1 MIAIYKKELRA
12 YFTHMMGYIFLAFM
26 LLVIGIGFAL
36 SNVWSLS
43 ANFHLALQS
52 ATMFF
57 FIIIPVLTMRLFS
70 EEARQKT
77 DQLIFT
83 SPLSI
88 PSIVLG
94 KFFAAFTL
102 FTFALVIT
110 LVLPIMLSRFAE
122 ELPLE
127 QIAGSYIGFALIG
140 AACIAVGVFI
150 SVLTDNQII
159 AAVITIGAIFLMFIM
174 TTLASIMPTS
184 PWASLVF
191 VALVIVAAVG
201 VWYNATRNIAATV
214 IAAAVA
220 LAVAGGL
227 WFFNNLIFDGIL
239 VRVLLWF
246 SIFGRFNNFARG
258 ILNINDVVYYISFA
272 ALFVYLTVNVIEK
285 RRWR

>member
-1 MIAIYKKELRA
+1 MLAIYRKEMRA
-12 YFTHMMGYIFLAFM
+12 YFTHMMGYVFLAFM

-36 SNVWSLS
+36 ANVLSMS
-43 ANFHLALQS
+43 ANFHRALES

-57 FIIIPVLTMRLFS
+57 FILIPVLTMRLFS

-88 PSIVLG
+88 VSIVVG
-94 KFFAAFTL
+94 KFFAAFSL
-102 FTFALVIT
+102 FLLAMGITVIMP
-110 LVLPIMLSRFAE
+110 VMISRFGE
-122 ELPLE
+122 VPVSHV
-127 QIAGSYIGFALIG
+127 AGTYIGFALIG

-159 AAVITIGAIFLMFIM
+159 AAVMTIAAIFVMFIINAVAAM
-174 TTLASIMPTS
+174 MPTTTF
-184 PWASLVF
+184 ASFMF
-191 VALVIVAAVG
+191 VLLVIAAV
-201 VWYNATRNIAATV
+201 VAIWYNATRKIIATV
-214 IAAAVA
+214 IVAVIA
-220 LAVAGGL
+220 LAFAGGL
-227 WFFNNLIFDGIL
+227 YMFNNLIFDGII

-246 SIFGRFNNFARG
+246 SLFGRFENFSRG
-258 ILNINDVVYYISFA
+258 ILNINDIVYYISFS